1 MTKEEPNRETTDI
14 NSTIDKL
21 TELIELQ
28 KQTNYLLTQQGQDI
42 SNICTALGKM
52 NQNSADS
59 ALTMERLTRVV
70 AMYTVLALGISL
82 MNIFIVLSLNEGQHL
97 LSAIIGFISSALVV
111 YGLFYSLPI
120 IKEANNEIRTL
131 KK

>member
-1 MTKEEPNRETTDI
+1 MTKEEPNRETIDI

-28 KQTNYLLTQQGQDI
+28 KQTNYLLTQQGHDT
-42 SNICTALGKM
+42 SNICTALDKM
-52 NQNSADS
+52 NQNSADA

-70 AMYTVLALGISL
+70 VMYTVLALAISL
-82 MNIFIVLSLNEGQHL
+82 MNIFIVLSLNAGQHL

-111 YGLFYSLPI
+111 YGLYYSLPI
-120 IKEANNEIRTL
+120 IKEANNEKRTL

>member
-14 NSTIDKL
+14 NSAIDKL

-28 KQTNYLLTQQGQDI
+28 KQTNYLLTQQGHDT
-42 SNICTALGKM
+42 SNICTALEEM
-52 NQNSADS
+52 NQNSDDE

-70 AMYTVLALGISL
+70 AMYTVLALAISL
-82 MNIFIVLSLNEGQHL
+82 LNMFIVISLNEGQRL
-97 LSAIIGFISSALVV
+97 LPYIIAVVSFALFV